1 MLSIKKSPLYRLL
14 FFLSSER
21 KVQFSFLIVFFI
33 LNGIFESFSIATI
46 IPFISIISFKND
58 VSSLPV
64 AGKIFTFFG
73 LTDIS
78 RSMLLITIMFSF
90 FVILSSLF
98 KLFNLKYTY
107 NLAANLEIDLSKLI
121 FKNNISQSYIN
132 YTKRNSSEMI
142 SVTLEKV
149 SQTASA
155 FCNFLI
161 LLGNIILGT
170 FIIGSLLII
179 NWKVVFFSMIFI
191 AIYYLLIYKK
201 VSDTLYNNG
210 KILSIYSPKRLRL
223 LQEVFLGFRDVIV
236 NGTEN
241 FYIDTFSNLDKDY
254 KLKLA
259 KSRFI
264 TVFPKY
270 LIEGFLIL
278 LLVIIGYKISLS
290 DISVLSLIPLFGT
303 FVYAYQRLLPL
314 MQQIYSTRTYY
325 KSFYAS
331 ICDVIEEL
339 ETTKNVNKTIP
350 NKNNLVFKKDII
362 FKDIFFAYDT
372 SGDYVLK
379 DLNFAINKGDHI
391 GIYGE
396 TGSGKSTFI
405 DILIGLLPPS
415 RGEFFID
422 GVEIYKKKASLSWTS
437 KIAHVSQN
445 IFLKEGTIAENIAFG
460 ESLKS
465 INKEL
470 LIKASKSAH
479 IYDFIKKNRRGFEA
493 RVGERGINLS
503 GGQRQRIAIARALYR
518 DKDILVLDEA
528 TSALDH
534 ITEAKIIDS
543 LKRNQNLTIF
553 MVSHRLKSLKSC
565 NRVFKVEE
573 NKLIEV
579 NNDFFK

>member
-1 MLSIKKSPLYRLL
+1 MLSIKKNLIYRLF
-14 FFLSSER
+14 FFLSAER
-21 KVQFSFLIVFFI
+21 KIQFCFLIFFFI

-46 IPFISIISFKND
+46 IPFISLIAFKND

-73 LTDIS
+73 VTDIS
-78 RSMLLITIMFSF
+78 RSILLITIIFSF
-90 FVILSSLF
+90 FIFLSILF
-98 KLFNLKYTY
+98 KIFNLRYSY
-107 NLAANLEIDLSKLI
+107 YLAAKLEIDLSKLI
-121 FKNNISQSYIN
+121 FKNNIYQSYIN

-149 SQTASA
+149 SQTSTA
-155 FCNFLI
+155 FCNFLN
-161 LLGNIILGT
+161 LLGNIICGT

-179 NWKVVFFSMIFI
+179 NWKVVFLSIVFI
-191 AIYYLLIYKK
+191 TVYYLFIYKK
-201 VSDTLYNNG
+201 VSNTLYNNG
-210 KILSIYSPKRLRL
+210 KILSIYSPKRLRI

-241 FYIDTFSNLDKDY
+241 FYIDTFSKLDKDY
-254 KLKLA
+254 KLRLA
-259 KSRFI
+259 KARFI
-264 TVFPKY
+264 TLFPRY

-290 DISVLSLIPLFGT
+290 DMSVLSLLPLFGT
-303 FVYAYQRLLPL
+303 FIYAYQRLLPL

-325 KSFYAS
+325 KSFFVS
-331 ICDVIEEL
+331 ISEVIEEL
-339 ETTKNVNKTIP
+339 ENTKNIKKTITK
-350 NKNNLVFKKDII
+350 KNNLVFKKNIM
-362 FKDIFFAYDT
+362 FKDIFFTYDK
-372 SGDYVLK
+372 SDNYILK
-379 DLNFAINKGDHI
+379 DLNLTINKGDHI

-405 DILIGLLPPS
+405 DILIGLLPPTK
-415 RGEFFID
+415 GEIFID
-422 GVEIYKKKASLSWTS
+422 GEEIYKKIQSLSWTS

-465 INKEL
+465 INNEL

-479 IYDFIKKNRRGFEA
+479 IYDFIKKTRGGFQTK
-493 RVGERGINLS
+493 VGERGINLS

-553 MVSHRLKSLKSC
+553 MVTHRLKSLKIC

-573 NKLIEV
+573 KKLIEV